1 MSITITG
8 STKNILTE
16 VLFPVRPSSNE
27 ILPERSTTDELKG
40 FCHAWE
46 QLGILFGNVKC
57 QNILHWKK
65 EISDVQ
71 STLTKKFSVF
81 PLSSLF

>member
-57 QNILHWKK
+57 
-65 EISDVQ
+65 
-71 STLTKKFSVF
+71 
-81 PLSSLF
+81 

>member
-16 VLFPVRPSSNE
+16 VLFPE
-27 ILPERSTTDELKG
+27 ILPERSMTDELKG

-57 QNILHWKK
+57 
-65 EISDVQ
+65 
-71 STLTKKFSVF
+71 
-81 PLSSLF
+81 